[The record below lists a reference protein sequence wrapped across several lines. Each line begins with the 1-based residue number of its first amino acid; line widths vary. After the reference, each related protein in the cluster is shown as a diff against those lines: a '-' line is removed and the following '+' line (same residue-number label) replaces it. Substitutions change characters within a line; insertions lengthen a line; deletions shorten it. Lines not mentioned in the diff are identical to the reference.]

1 MIDIFISHIIASMIG
16 CTMGVIFMCIV
27 GIGGD

>member
-1 MIDIFISHIIASMIG
+1 MIDIFISAFIGSIIG

-27 GIGGD
+27 RIGDD